1 MSKKETDGRD
11 FGTSD
16 CSSALS
22 RCTRNGIS
30 QPCIECGNLAP
41 VRMKDANRHW
51 IRCFMCQN
59 DATDAATMEE
69 AIQNWELDN
78 AV

>member
-1 MSKKETDGRD
+1 MCVGEVGH
-11 FGTSD
+11 GTL
-16 CSSALS
+16 ALWGAVFLILGDYMAK
-22 RCTRNGIS
+22 RLT
-30 QPCIECGNLAP
+30 E
-41 VRMKDANRHW
+41 KDKQYW